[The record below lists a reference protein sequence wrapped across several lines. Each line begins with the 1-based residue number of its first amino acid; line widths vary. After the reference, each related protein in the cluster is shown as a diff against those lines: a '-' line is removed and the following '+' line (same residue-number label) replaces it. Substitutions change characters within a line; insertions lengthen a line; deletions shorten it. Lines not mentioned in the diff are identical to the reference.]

1 MYNKGLE
8 IFNKK
13 KKKEKRQNS
22 SENYKRDN
30 VSSVLSKVPAQKC
43 FSKHFF
49 RWFAPNGLRNIV
61 PKETSNN
68 AGVKSPKISSK

>member
-13 KKKEKRQNS
+13 VKEKWQNS

-30 VSSVLSKVPAQKC
+30 VSLVLSRVPAQKC
-43 FSKHFF
+43 LSKYFF
-49 RWFAPNGLRNIV
+49 RWFVSNGLRNIV

-68 AGVKSPKISSK
+68 AGAKSPKISLK

>member
-8 IFNKK
+8 IFKK
-13 KKKEKRQNS
+13 NVKEKWQNT

-30 VSSVLSKVPAQKC
+30 VSLVLSKIPAQKC

-49 RWFAPNGLRNIV
+49 RWFVSNGLRNIV

-68 AGVKSPKISSK
+68 AGAKSPKISSK

>member
-8 IFNKK
+8 IFDRKV
-13 KKKEKRQNS
+13 KEKWQNS

-30 VSSVLSKVPAQKC
+30 VSLVLSRVPAQKC

-49 RWFAPNGLRNIV
+49 
-61 PKETSNN
+61 
-68 AGVKSPKISSK
+68 

>member
-8 IFNKK
+8 IFDRKV
-13 KKKEKRQNS
+13 KEKWQNS

-30 VSSVLSKVPAQKC
+30 FSLVLSRVPAQKC

-49 RWFAPNGLRNIV
+49 LDGLSLMDCGISFQKKL
-61 PKETSNN
+61 PKNLLR
-68 AGVKSPKISSK
+68 

>member
-1 MYNKGLE
+1 MYNKVLE

-13 KKKEKRQNS
+13 VKEKWQNS

-30 VSSVLSKVPAQKC
+30 VSLVLSKVPAQKC

-49 RWFAPNGLRNIV
+49 RWFVSNGFRNIV

-68 AGVKSPKISSK
+68 AGAKSLKISSK

>member
-8 IFNKK
+8 IFDRKV
-13 KKKEKRQNS
+13 KEKWQNS

-30 VSSVLSKVPAQKC
+30 FSLVLSRVPAQKC

-49 RWFAPNGLRNIV
+49 RWFVSNGLRNIV

-68 AGVKSPKISSK
+68 AGAKSPKISLK